1 MNRRI
6 FAHKVVGILCA
17 LAVTTLCAP
26 ALAAGQEGQTAHVT
40 LYNEWNIYM
49 DETPIYFADENDTFY
64 YPLSYNGSLYIP
76 LQTAAEWLDSPFSWD
91 EGTGTV
97 TLTTGE
103 EPYYRHAIRDQTKLT
118 EEEQV
123 QLREDLTYGLSAD
136 LRPDIQVYLDGE
148 EQAFINAAGEATP
161 PIVCR
166 GAVFLPLRCV
176 AAMCGKEITYIA
188 RQKASPGVMGDS
200 SVSDF
205 DLLFE
210 PVLQWGSPPQIFLY
224 DRPTEEQLEEAQAY
238 LNRAE
243 ALLYDGPVADTA
255 AFMDHETMSNEEAV
269 EWLRRI
275 DSCVEAFAE
284 LPRPEVSFMDI
295 ICENI
300 VYYAREVRYY
310 VTEDKIAAFQE
321 GVLHGLYE
329 GMPYNYQLVNWES
342 FEDVATEKLYRIRF
356 EIAQGQQRLDA
367 VRSQLGL

>member
-1 MNRRI
+1 MNRSSLM
-6 FAHKVVGILCA
+6 HKAVGILCA
-17 LAVTTLCAP
+17 LAVTASGP
-26 ALAAGQEGQTAHVT
+26 AAFAAEPEGQTVHVT
-40 LYNEWNIYM
+40 LYADWHIYV
-49 DETPIYFADENDTFY
+49 DTTPIYFADENDTFY
-64 YPLSYNGSLYIP
+64 YPLSYNDNLYIP
-76 LQTAAEWLDSPFSWD
+76 LQTASEWLGSPFSWD

-97 TLTTGE
+97 TLTTGG
-103 EPYYRHAIRDQTKLT
+103 EPYYRHAIQDQTKLT

-123 QLREDLTYGLSAD
+123 QLREDLAHGLSAS
-136 LRPDIQVYLDGE
+136 LRPDIQVYLNGE
-148 EQAFINAAGEATP
+148 EQAFTNAAGEATP

-166 GAVFLPLRCV
+166 GAVFLPLRGV

-238 LNRAE
+238 LDRAE

-295 ICENI
+295 ICDNI
-300 VYYAREVRYY
+300 VYYARDVRIY
-310 VTEDKIAAFQE
+310 VTEDEIAAFQE

-329 GMPYNYQLVNWES
+329 GMPYNYQRVNWET
-342 FEDVATEKLYRIRF
+342 FENVATEKLYRIRF
-356 EIAQGQQRLDA
+356 EIAQGQQRLDT